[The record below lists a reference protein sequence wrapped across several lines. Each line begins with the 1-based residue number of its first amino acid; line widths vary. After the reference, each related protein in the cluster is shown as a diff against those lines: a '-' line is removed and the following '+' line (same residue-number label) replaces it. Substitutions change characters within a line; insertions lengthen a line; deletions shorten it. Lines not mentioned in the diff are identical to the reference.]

1 MSYILRYSLYPN
13 NCKVDRCYKYVNT
26 CLIFSNDIHILVGP
40 KDKNKSDV
48 TMYPHLLQPLDL
60 GFTQL
65 RNRVLMGSMHTG
77 LEEQKEGLH
86 KLAAFYEERA
96 KGGVGLIVT
105 GGFSPNLRGRLHPFS
120 AEFSKTKH
128 AKAHQVVTE
137 AVHRHGGKIA
147 LQLLHAGRYAMH
159 PFAQSASSIKA
170 PIAKFAPSEMSP
182 RQIRKTIAAFA
193 NSAELAQ
200 LAGYDGVEVM
210 GSEGYLLNQFICKRT
225 NMRYDDW
232 GGSYENRI
240 RFPLEVVRAIRE
252 AVGKEF
258 IIIFRL
264 SMLDLVEE
272 GSTFEEVL
280 MLAKALED
288 AGVTIINTGI
298 GWHEARI
305 PTIATQVPRAAFAW
319 VTEKIK
325 PHLKVPVVTCN
336 RINTPE
342 QAEKILASG
351 QADMV
356 SMARPF
362 LADAEF
368 VAKAEQGKAAFINT
382 CIGCNQACL
391 DNVFRGK
398 RASCMVNPRACYE
411 TEIVVQP
418 ASVKKKVAVI
428 GAGPAG
434 LASATTLAE
443 RGHEVDLFERND
455 RIGGQFRLAMQIPG
469 KEEFRETIRYF
480 ANRLEETGVR
490 LYLDTEVTYDMLSGY
505 DEVVMA
511 SGVEPRRV
519 KIEGV
524 DNPEKVVDYQTLI
537 REKTPVGDKVAI
549 VGAGGIGVDVA
560 TMITEPQGHNLQD
573 WLHEWGIDT
582 DIAHPGG
589 LYPHPDSV
597 SDKEVWLLQR
607 RKGRVGRGPGKTTGW
622 IHKRTLEKR
631 GVHLLGG
638 VSYDRIDPHG
648 LHISIDEQHKL
659 LEVDK
664 VVICA
669 GQESVRP
676 FEDKWEQLGDKL
688 HVIGGADH
696 AGELDAVRAI
706 RQGVTLAVKL

>member
-1 MSYILRYSLYPN
+1 MMSA
-13 NCKVDRCYKYVNT
+13 
-26 CLIFSNDIHILVGP
+26 
-40 KDKNKSDV
+40 
-48 TMYPHLLQPLDL
+48 MYPHLLEPLDL

-77 LEEQKEGLH
+77 LEEHKEGLH

-105 GGFSPNLRGRLHPFS
+105 GGFSPNLRGRLSPFS
-120 AEFSKTKH
+120 AEFSKVKH

-137 AVHRHGGKIA
+137 AVHKHGGKIA

-159 PFAQSASSIKA
+159 PFAQSASGIKA

-182 RQIRKTIAAFA
+182 RQIKKTINAFA

-200 LAGYDGVEVM
+200 VAGYDGIEIM
-210 GSEGYLLNQFICKRT
+210 GSEGYLINQFICKRT
-225 NMRYDDW
+225 NMRYDEW
-232 GGSYENRI
+232 GGSYEKRM
-240 RFPLEVVRAIRE
+240 RFPLEIVKSIRE
-252 AVGKEF
+252 AVGKDF

-264 SMLDLVEE
+264 SMLDLVEQ
-272 GSTFEEVL
+272 GSTFEDVVL
-280 MLAKALED
+280 LAQKLEE

-305 PTIATQVPRAAFAW
+305 PTIATQVPRGAFSW
-319 VTEKIK
+319 VTEKVK
-325 PHLKVPVVTCN
+325 PYVSIPVITCN

-342 QAEKILASG
+342 EAERIISSG

-362 LADAEF
+362 LADPDF
-368 VAKAEQGKAAFINT
+368 VNKAAQDQAQFINT

-391 DNVFRGK
+391 DNVFKGK
-398 RASCMVNPRACYE
+398 RASCLVNPRACHE

-418 ASVKKKVAVI
+418 APATKTIAVV

-434 LASATTLAE
+434 LACATTLAQ
-443 RGHEVDLFERND
+443 RGHKVDLIEKND

-480 ANRLEETGVR
+480 ANQIDASGVN
-490 LYLDTEVTYDMLSGY
+490 LKLDTEATFEMLLKY

-511 SGVEPRRV
+511 AGVEPR
-519 KIEGV
+519 KLNIEGI
-524 DNPEKVVDYQTLI
+524 DHENVVDYQTLI
-537 REKTPVGDKVAI
+537 REKTPVGEKVAI

-560 TMITEPQGHNLQD
+560 TMLTEPTSHSLDD
-573 WLHEWGIDT
+573 WLHEWGIDKNME
-582 DIAHPGG
+582 HPGG
-589 LYPHPDSV
+589 LYPYPDSF
-597 SDKEVWLLQR
+597 SDKTVWVMQR
-607 RKGRVGRGPGKTTGW
+607 KAGRVGKGPGKTTGW

-631 GVHLLGG
+631 GVNLLGG
-638 VSYDRIDPHG
+638 VSYNKIDDQG
-648 LHISIDEQHKL
+648 LHISVGKQDQVL
-659 LEVDK
+659 DADS
-664 VVICA
+664 VIVCA
-669 GQESVRP
+669 GQVSVRP
-676 FEDKWEQLGDKL
+676 FEDMWQEFGGKL
-688 HVIGGADH
+688 HVIGGADY

-706 RQGVTLAVKL
+706 RQGVELAIKL

>member
-1 MSYILRYSLYPN
+1 
-13 NCKVDRCYKYVNT
+13 
-26 CLIFSNDIHILVGP
+26 
-40 KDKNKSDV
+40 
-48 TMYPHLLQPLDL
+48 MYPHLLQPLDL

-77 LEEQKEGLH
+77 LEEDKEGLH

-128 AKAHQVVTE
+128 AKAHKVVTD

-159 PFAQSASSIKA
+159 PFSQSASAIKA
-170 PIAKFAPSEMSP
+170 PIAKFSPSEMSS
-182 RQIRKTIAAFA
+182 RQIRKTIDAFA

-210 GSEGYLLNQFICKRT
+210 GSEGYLINQFICKRT
-225 NMRYDDW
+225 NVRYDEW
-232 GGSYENRI
+232 GGSYQNRI
-240 RFPLEVVRAIRE
+240 RFPLEIVRAIRA

-272 GSTFEEVL
+272 GSTFEEVVL
-280 MLAKALED
+280 LAKELEK
-288 AGVTIINTGI
+288 AGVTLINTGI
-298 GWHEARI
+298 GWHETRI
-305 PTIATQVPRAAFAW
+305 PTIATQVPRAAFSW

-325 PHLKVPVVTCN
+325 SHLTVPVITCN
-336 RINTPE
+336 RINTPD
-342 QAEKILASG
+342 QAEKILANG

-368 VAKAEQGKAAFINT
+368 VSKAEQGKAALINT

-391 DNVFRGK
+391 DNIFQAK

-411 TEIVVQP
+411 TEIQVQ
-418 ASVKKKVAVI
+418 AAFVAKKVAVI

-434 LASATTLAE
+434 LACATTLAE
-443 RGHEVDLFERND
+443 RGHQVDLFERSD

-480 ANRLEETGVR
+480 ANRIDETGVC
-490 LYLDTEVTYDMLSGY
+490 LHLATEVTYDMLADY

-511 SGVEPRRV
+511 SGVEPRKV
-519 KIEGV
+519 QLDGI
-524 DNPEKVVDYQTLI
+524 DNPEKVIDYQTLI
-537 REKTPVGDKVAI
+537 REKTPVGEKVAI
-549 VGAGGIGVDVA
+549 IGAGGIGIDIA
-560 TMITEPQGHNLQD
+560 TMITEPEENSLED
-573 WLHEWGIDT
+573 WLHEWGIDKEM
-582 DIAHPGG
+582 AHPGG
-589 LYPHPDSV
+589 LYPYPEEL
-597 SDKEVWLLQR
+597 SDKQVWLLQR
-607 RKGRVGRGPGKTTGW
+607 RKGRVGKGPGKTTGW
-622 IHKRTLEKR
+622 IHRRTLEKR
-631 GVHLLGG
+631 GVHMLGG
-638 VSYDRIDPHG
+638 VNYEKVDPNG
-648 LHISIDEQHKL
+648 LYITQDGKPQRL
-659 LEVDK
+659 NVDK
-664 VVICA
+664 IVVCA

-676 FEDKWEQLGDKL
+676 FEDKWGQLGEKL
-688 HVIGGADH
+688 HVIGGANQ

-706 RQGVTLAVKL
+706 RQGVELAVKL

>member
-1 MSYILRYSLYPN
+1 
-13 NCKVDRCYKYVNT
+13 
-26 CLIFSNDIHILVGP
+26 
-40 KDKNKSDV
+40 
-48 TMYPHLLQPLDL
+48 MYPHLLEPLDL

-77 LEEQKEGLH
+77 LEEHKEGLH

-120 AEFSKTKH
+120 AEFSKAKH
-128 AKAHQVVTE
+128 ARAHQVVTE
-137 AVHRHGGKIA
+137 AVHRQGGKIA

-159 PFAQSASSIKA
+159 PFAQSASAIKA
-170 PIAKFAPSEMSP
+170 PIARFAPSEMSA
-182 RQIRKTIAAFA
+182 RQIKKTIDAFA
-193 NSAELAQ
+193 SSAELAH

-210 GSEGYLLNQFICKRT
+210 GSEGYLINQFICKRT

-232 GGSYENRI
+232 GGSYANRI
-240 RFPLEVVRAIRE
+240 RLPIEIVKAIR
-252 AVGKEF
+252 AVVGKEF

-280 MLAKALED
+280 MLAKALEQ

-298 GWHEARI
+298 GWHEARV
-305 PTIATQVPRAAFAW
+305 PTIATQVPRAAFTW
-319 VTEKIK
+319 VTEKIR
-325 PHLKVPVVTCN
+325 PHLSVPVVTCN

-342 QAEKILASG
+342 EAEKILAMG

-362 LADAEF
+362 LADPEF
-368 VAKAEQGKAAFINT
+368 VAKAEQGKAALINT

-391 DNVFRGK
+391 DNVFKGK
-398 RASCMVNPRACYE
+398 RASCLVNPRACYE
-411 TEIVVQP
+411 TEMVIHPAAQP
-418 ASVKKKVAVI
+418 KKMAVI

-434 LASATTLAE
+434 LACATTLAE
-443 RGHEVDLFERND
+443 RGHHVDLFEKND

-480 ANRLEETGVR
+480 ANRIDQTGVH
-490 LYLDTEVTYDMLSGY
+490 LHLDTDVNFEMLEPY

-511 SGVEPRRV
+511 SGVEPRKV
-519 KIEGV
+519 KIDGI
-524 DNPEKVVDYQTLI
+524 DNLEKVVDYQTLI
-537 REKTPVGDKVAI
+537 REKIPVGEKVAI

-560 TMITEPQGHNLQD
+560 TMLTEPTEHTLDD
-573 WLHEWGIDT
+573 WLHDWGIDKE
-582 DIAHPGG
+582 IAYPGG
-589 LYPHPDSV
+589 LYPFPDCMSE
-597 SDKEVWLLQR
+597 KTVWLLQR
-607 RKGRVGRGPGKTTGW
+607 RKGRVGKGPGKTTGW

-631 GVHLLGG
+631 GVNLLGG
-638 VSYDRIDPHG
+638 VGYEKIAADG
-648 LHISIDEQHKL
+648 LHITLDGNPL
-659 LEVDK
+659 LLDADK
-664 VVICA
+664 IVICA

-676 FEDKWEQLGDKL
+676 FEDKWASLGEKM
-688 HVIGGADH
+688 HVIGGADY

-706 RQGVTLAVKL
+706 RQGVELAIKL

>member
-1 MSYILRYSLYPN
+1 
-13 NCKVDRCYKYVNT
+13 
-26 CLIFSNDIHILVGP
+26 
-40 KDKNKSDV
+40 
-48 TMYPHLLQPLDL
+48 MYPHLLEPLDL

-77 LEEQKEGLH
+77 LEEHKEGLH

-120 AEFSKTKH
+120 AEFSKAKH
-128 AKAHQVVTE
+128 ARAHQVVTE
-137 AVHRHGGKIA
+137 AVHRQGGKIA

-159 PFAQSASSIKA
+159 PFAQSASAIKA
-170 PIAKFAPSEMSP
+170 PIARFAPSEMSA
-182 RQIRKTIAAFA
+182 RQIKKTIDAFA
-193 NSAELAQ
+193 SSAELAH

-210 GSEGYLLNQFICKRT
+210 GSEGYLINQFICKRT

-232 GGSYENRI
+232 GGSYANRI
-240 RFPLEVVRAIRE
+240 RLPIEIVKAIR
-252 AVGKEF
+252 AVVGKEF

-280 MLAKALED
+280 MLAKALEQ

-298 GWHEARI
+298 GWHEARV
-305 PTIATQVPRAAFAW
+305 PTIATQVPRAAFTW
-319 VTEKIK
+319 VTEKIR
-325 PHLKVPVVTCN
+325 PHLSVPVVTCN

-342 QAEKILASG
+342 EAEKILAMG

-362 LADAEF
+362 LADPEF
-368 VAKAEQGKAAFINT
+368 VAKAEQGKAALINT

-391 DNVFRGK
+391 DNVFKGK
-398 RASCMVNPRACYE
+398 RASCLVNPRACYE
-411 TEIVVQP
+411 TEMVIHPAAQP
-418 ASVKKKVAVI
+418 KKMAVI

-434 LASATTLAE
+434 LACATTLAE
-443 RGHEVDLFERND
+443 RGHHVDLFEKND

-480 ANRLEETGVR
+480 ANRIDQTGVH
-490 LYLDTEVTYDMLSGY
+490 LHLDTDVNFEMLEPY

-511 SGVEPRRV
+511 SGVEPRKV
-519 KIEGV
+519 KIDGI
-524 DNPEKVVDYQTLI
+524 DNLEKVVDYQTLI
-537 REKTPVGDKVAI
+537 REKTPVGEKVAI

-560 TMITEPQGHNLQD
+560 TMLTEPTEHTLDD
-573 WLHEWGIDT
+573 WLHDWGIDKE
-582 DIAHPGG
+582 IVYPGG
-589 LYPHPDSV
+589 LYPFPDCMSE
-597 SDKEVWLLQR
+597 KTVWLLQR
-607 RKGRVGRGPGKTTGW
+607 RKGRVGKGPGKTTGW

-631 GVHLLGG
+631 GVNLLGG
-638 VSYDRIDPHG
+638 VGYEKIAADG
-648 LHISIDEQHKL
+648 LHITLDGNPL
-659 LEVDK
+659 LLDADK
-664 VVICA
+664 IVICA

-676 FEDKWEQLGDKL
+676 FEDKWASLGEKM
-688 HVIGGADH
+688 HVIGGADY

-706 RQGVTLAVKL
+706 RQGVELAIKL

>member
-1 MSYILRYSLYPN
+1 
-13 NCKVDRCYKYVNT
+13 
-26 CLIFSNDIHILVGP
+26 
-40 KDKNKSDV
+40 
-48 TMYPHLLQPLDL
+48 MYPHLLEPLDL

-77 LEEQKEGLH
+77 LEEHKEGLH

-120 AEFSKTKH
+120 AEFSKAKH
-128 AKAHQVVTE
+128 ARAHQVVTE
-137 AVHRHGGKIA
+137 AVHRQGGKIA

-159 PFAQSASSIKA
+159 PFAQSASAIKA
-170 PIAKFAPSEMSP
+170 PIARFAPSEMSA
-182 RQIRKTIAAFA
+182 RQIKKTIDAFA
-193 NSAELAQ
+193 SSAELAH

-210 GSEGYLLNQFICKRT
+210 GSEGYLINQFICKRT

-240 RFPLEVVRAIRE
+240 RLPIEIVKAIR
-252 AVGKEF
+252 AVVGKEF

-280 MLAKALED
+280 ILAKALEQ

-298 GWHEARI
+298 GWHEARV
-305 PTIATQVPRAAFAW
+305 PTIATQVPRAAFTW
-319 VTEKIK
+319 VTEKIR
-325 PHLKVPVVTCN
+325 PHLSVPVVTCN

-342 QAEKILASG
+342 EAERILATG

-362 LADAEF
+362 LADPEF
-368 VAKAEQGKAAFINT
+368 VAKAEQGKAALINT

-391 DNVFRGK
+391 DNVFKGK
-398 RASCMVNPRACYE
+398 RASCLVNPRACYE
-411 TEIVVQP
+411 TEMVIRPAAQP
-418 ASVKKKVAVI
+418 KKMAVI

-434 LASATTLAE
+434 LACATTLAE
-443 RGHEVDLFERND
+443 RGHHVDLFEKND

-480 ANRLEETGVR
+480 ANRIDQTGVH
-490 LYLDTEVTYDMLSGY
+490 LHLDTDVNFEMLEPY

-511 SGVEPRRV
+511 SGVEPRKV
-519 KIEGV
+519 KIEGI
-524 DNPEKVVDYQTLI
+524 DNLEKVLDYQTLI
-537 REKTPVGDKVAI
+537 REKTPVGEKVAI

-560 TMITEPQGHNLQD
+560 TMLTEPTEHTLDD
-573 WLHEWGIDT
+573 WLHDWGIDKEIT
-582 DIAHPGG
+582 YPGG
-589 LYPHPDSV
+589 LYPFPDGMSE
-597 SDKEVWLLQR
+597 KTVWLLQR
-607 RKGRVGRGPGKTTGW
+607 RKGRVGKGPGKTTGW

-631 GVHLLGG
+631 GVTLLGG
-638 VSYDRIDPHG
+638 VGYEKIAADG
-648 LHISIDEQHKL
+648 LHITLDGNPL
-659 LEVDK
+659 LLDADK
-664 VVICA
+664 IVICA

-676 FEDKWEQLGDKL
+676 FEDKWASLGEKM
-688 HVIGGADH
+688 HVIGGADY

-706 RQGVTLAVKL
+706 RQGVELAIKL